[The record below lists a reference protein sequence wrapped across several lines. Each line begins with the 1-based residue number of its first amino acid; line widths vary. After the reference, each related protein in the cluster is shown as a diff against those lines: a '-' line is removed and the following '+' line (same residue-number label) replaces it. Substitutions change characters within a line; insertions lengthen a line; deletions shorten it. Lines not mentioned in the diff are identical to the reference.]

1 MKHFTAT
8 YMANKI
14 GTSASEV
21 NSALERMGLQTQ
33 VEVEVEGGGKAKKY
47 KWVPTPEGE
56 KVSRVVKGNRGTL
69 AYEML
74 CWLPCVLDQ
83 LGYVRP
89 PSRSEF
95 DALQAKVDALYVL
108 TGFGSSK

>member
-1 MKHFTAT
+1 
-8 YMANKI
+8 MANKI

-33 VEVEVEGGGKAKKY
+33 VEVEVEGGKAKKY
-47 KWVPTPEGE
+47 KWVATPEGE
-56 KVSRVVKGNRGTL
+56 KVSRIVKGNRGTL
-69 AYEML
+69 AYEMV
-74 CWLPCVLDQ
+74 CWLPSVLDQ

-95 DALQAKVDALYVL
+95 EALQAKVDALQTKLEVL
-108 TGFGSSK
+108 YIITGHATSK